1 MYLGRSYDGA
11 SERFHPRGWL
21 WRFGLPLPGPF
32 VSLHRAAGRGSP
44 GPNSTHFYLKSGRM
58 DEALGLLIDK
68 LLASIADS
76 DDARAEKAAL
86 ALAERGDEATGP
98 LCALLRDPDPDRR
111 WWAGR
116 ALAAVATPDARAGL
130 ITALTDADSD
140 VRACAAYGLGET
152 KAVEAIPQLV
162 NRLADPSAFVS
173 RIAADSLARIGM
185 PAVPAL
191 IAALESSETLI
202 RIGAARALSIIQ
214 AHQAIPA
221 LCTALNDKSAF
232 VSYYAEEALERM
244 GTGIVLVRW

>member
-1 MYLGRSYDGA
+1 MHLYL
-11 SERFHPRGWL
+11 
-21 WRFGLPLPGPF
+21 
-32 VSLHRAAGRGSP
+32 
-44 GPNSTHFYLKSGRM
+44 TSGRM
-58 DEALGLLIDK
+58 DEALRLLIEE
-68 LLASIADS
+68 LLASIADQ
-76 DDARAEKAAL
+76 DDVRAEGAAL
-86 ALAERGDEATGP
+86 ALADRGDEATGP

-116 ALAAVATPDARAGL
+116 ALAAVATPAARVGL

-140 VRACAAYGLGET
+140 VRACAAYGLGEAR
-152 KAVEAIPQLV
+152 AVEAIPQLV

-173 RIAADSLARIGM
+173 RIVADSLARIGT

-191 IAALESSETLI
+191 IAALESNETLI

-221 LCTALNDKSAF
+221 LCKALNDESAF